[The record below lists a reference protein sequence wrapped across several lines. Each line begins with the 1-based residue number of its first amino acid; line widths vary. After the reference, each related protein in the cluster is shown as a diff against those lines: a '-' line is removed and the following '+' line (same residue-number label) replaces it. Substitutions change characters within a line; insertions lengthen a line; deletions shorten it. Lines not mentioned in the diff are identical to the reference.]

1 MKRQRIFAAVLG
13 LAGPLLA
20 IPVLTGCD
28 MPGRPQPGPEV
39 PRPEAVT
46 SFDILYG
53 ENCAGCHGKNGD
65 NGAATN
71 LANPEYQALI
81 DDVSM
86 RDVIANGKKGSLMP
100 GFSIR
105 RGGPL
110 TEAQI
115 DADRSRA
122 CGHGGRRRIR
132 LEERLLRRTRLPVRV
147 TQPGAKRSMGRPV
160 HGCHGET
167 AQHPGSAGSILDGS
181 FLALINEQTVRT
193 TVIAGRPDIGE
204 PDWRNHIPGRAM
216 TDDEITDVS
225 AWLIAQRPTTPGQ
238 PYPNAKPTSQQAE
251 KRNRLLQRRPCPRS
265 PTSPDEFDKS
275 AGENVWT
282 KSFRRQVPR
291 SRHVAL
297 KRSG

>member
-1 MKRQRIFAAVLG
+1 MSAQRIFAAVVG
-13 LAGPLLA
+13 LVVPLLA
-20 IPVLTGCD
+20 LPLLTGCD
-28 MPGRPQPGPEV
+28 LPGRPQPGPEV
-39 PRPEAVT
+39 PRPEAVA
-46 SFDILYG
+46 SFDTLYG

-71 LANPEYQALI
+71 LANPEYQGLI

-105 RGGPL
+105 SGGPL
-110 TEAQI
+110 TEGQI
-115 DADRSRA
+115 DAIVQGMRARWKKENPFGGETPPPYKASRVGDATRGEAVYGAA
-122 CGHGGRRRIR
+122 CAR
-132 LEERLLRRTRLPVRV
+132 
-147 TQPGAKRSMGRPV
+147 
-160 HGCHGET
+160 CHGET

-225 AWLIAQRPTTPGQ
+225 TWLIAQRPTTPGQ
-238 PYPNAKPTSQQAE
+238 PYPNAKPISQTRVGAQPPAA
-251 KRNRLLQRRPCPRS
+251 KATQPTRPNQP
-265 PTSPDEFDKS
+265 
-275 AGENVWT
+275 
-282 KSFRRQVPR
+282 
-291 SRHVAL
+291 
-297 KRSG
+297 